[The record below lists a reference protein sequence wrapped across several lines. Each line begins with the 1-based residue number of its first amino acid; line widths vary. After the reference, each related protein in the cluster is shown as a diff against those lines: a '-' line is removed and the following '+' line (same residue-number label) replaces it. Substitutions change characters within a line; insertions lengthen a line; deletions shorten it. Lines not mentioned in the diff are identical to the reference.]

1 MNTTMNDQTIKDI
14 LIKQNEDFK
23 SLALKHREF
32 ELRLKELNNSR
43 LNTDRDWLEVRNIK
57 KHKLQV
63 KDSMQRYI
71 FEYRK
76 KRSQC

>member
-1 MNTTMNDQTIKDI
+1 MNDQNIREI
-14 LIKQNEDFK
+14 LIEQNEQFK

-32 ELRLKELNNSR
+32 ELRLKELDGR
-43 LNTDRDWLEVRNIK
+43 KIKTDRDWLEVRNLK
-57 KHKLQV
+57 KHKLQI

-76 KRSQC
+76 KRTQ

>member
-1 MNTTMNDQTIKDI
+1 MNDQRIKEI
-14 LIKQNEDFK
+14 LIKQNEHFK

-32 ELRLKELNNSR
+32 EQRLKELDNR
-43 LNTDRDWLEVRNIK
+43 RIKTDRDWLEVRNLK
-57 KHKLQV
+57 KHKLQI

-76 KRSQC
+76 TIAQ